1 LPALYHKEKETAIRA
16 LLAAST
22 LTISIQNDLIGK
34 RSIQKEDRT
43 PVTVADYGSQA
54 VICKILNDGFP
65 DDPIV
70 AEEDSKEL
78 SKPEHAEILSQVTHY
93 VNASF
98 SPVSSREVCKWID
111 LGSGSN
117 SPRCWTLD
125 PIDGTKG
132 FLRGDQYAIALALI
146 EEGTVMVGVLAC
158 PNIIPDSHRSP
169 NSHRRMKARGG
180 LFVAVRG
187 QGAMQLDIGGDSG
200 RRIHVSNVNSPSQAL
215 FTESLESAHTHHR
228 LQLELAKKLGIS
240 RPPLRMDSQAK
251 YAILANGEASIYVRI
266 PSPQTPDYREK
277 IWDHAAGSILVE
289 EAGGKVTDALD
300 RGLDFTCGKT
310 LENNYGIIVTNGWL
324 HRTVVTTLG
333 PLLP

>member
-1 LPALYHKEKETAIRA
+1 MPYQQEEETAIRA
-16 LLAAST
+16 LIAASS
-22 LTISIQNDLIGK
+22 LAMSIQNDLIGK
-34 RSIQKEDRT
+34 CSIQKEDRT

-65 DDPIV
+65 EDPIV

-78 SKPEHAEILSQVTHY
+78 SKLEHAEILSQVTHY

-98 SPVSSREVCKWID
+98 PPVSSREVCQLID
-111 LGSGSN
+111 LGSGSI
-117 SPRCWTLD
+117 SHRCWTLD

-146 EEGTVMVGVLAC
+146 EEGTVRVGALAC
-158 PNIIPDSHRSP
+158 PNIIL
-169 NSHRRMKARGG
+169 NSHRRGNSRGG
-180 LFVAVRG
+180 LFVAARG
-187 QGAMQLDIGGDSG
+187 QGAVQFDLSG
-200 RRIHVSNVNSPSQAL
+200 NSSRKIRVSNVNSPPQAL
-215 FTESLESAHTHHR
+215 FTESLESAHSHHR
-228 LQLELAKKLGIS
+228 LQLELSKKLGIS

-251 YAILANGEASIYVRI
+251 YAILARGEASIYVRI
-266 PSPQTPDYREK
+266 PSPQTPNYREK

-300 RGLDFTCGKT
+300 RGLDFRCGKT

-324 HRTVVTTLG
+324 HRMVVNALG

>member
-1 LPALYHKEKETAIRA
+1 MAALYHKEKQTAIRA
-16 LLAAST
+16 LIAAST
-22 LTISIQNDLIGK
+22 LTMSIQNDLIGK

-54 VICKILNDGFP
+54 VICKILHDSFP

-98 SPVSSREVCKWID
+98 PLVSSREVCKWID

-117 SPRCWTLD
+117 SPRFWTLD

-146 EEGTVMVGVLAC
+146 EEGTVRVGVLAC
-158 PNIIPDSHRSP
+158 PNIILDSHK
-169 NSHRRMKARGG
+169 RMKARGG
-180 LFVAVRG
+180 LFVAVRD
-187 QGAMQLDIGGDSG
+187 QGAMQFDIDGDSG
-200 RRIHVSNVNSPSQAL
+200 RRIHVSNVNSPPQAL
-215 FTESLESAHTHHR
+215 FTESLESAHSHHR

-240 RPPLRMDSQAK
+240 RSPLRMDSQAK
-251 YAILANGEASIYVRI
+251 YAILARGEASIYVRI

-300 RGLDFTCGKT
+300 RGLDFRCGKT

>member
-1 LPALYHKEKETAIRA
+1 LIVPYQQERETAIRA
-16 LLAAST
+16 VTAASDL
-22 LTISIQNDLIGK
+22 LTGIQDDLK

-54 VICKILNDGFP
+54 VICKILNDAFP

-70 AEEDSKEL
+70 AEEDSGEL
-78 SKPEHAEILSQVTHY
+78 SKPEHAEILGRVVHY
-93 VNASF
+93 LGASLPRV
-98 SPVSSREVCKWID
+98 SPGEVCRWID
-111 LGSGSN
+111 VGSGSI
-117 SPRCWTLD
+117 SPRYWTLD

-146 EEGTVMVGVLAC
+146 EEGTVRVGVLAC
-158 PNIIPDSHRSP
+158 PNIVLHA
-169 NSHRRMKARGG
+169 HTRGG

-187 QGAMQLDIGGDSG
+187 QGAVQLSLAGGFSRKIRVSRISSS
-200 RRIHVSNVNSPSQAL
+200 RRAL
-215 FTESLESAHTHHR
+215 LTESVEPAHSDHR
-228 LQLELAKKLGIS
+228 LNLELAERLGIS
-240 RPPLRMDSQAK
+240 RPTLRMDSQAK
-251 YAILANGEASIYVRI
+251 YAILASGEASIYVRI

-300 RGLDFTCGKT
+300 RGLDFTCGKR
-310 LENNYGIIVTNGWL
+310 LENNYGIIVTNGRL
-324 HRTVVTTLG
+324 HGTVVNALG

>member
-1 LPALYHKEKETAIRA
+1 LAALYHKEKETAIRA
-16 LLAAST
+16 LIAAST
-22 LTISIQNDLIGK
+22 LTMSIQNDLIGK

-54 VICKILNDGFP
+54 IICKILHDGFP

-98 SPVSSREVCKWID
+98 TSVSSREVCTWID

-117 SPRCWTLD
+117 SPRFWTLD

-146 EEGTVMVGVLAC
+146 EEGTVRVGVLAC
-158 PNIIPDSHRSP
+158 PNIILD
-169 NSHRRMKARGG
+169 SHRRMKARGG

-187 QGAMQLDIGGDSG
+187 QGAIQFDIGGDSG

-215 FTESLESAHTHHR
+215 FTESLESAHSHHR
-228 LQLELAKKLGIS
+228 LQLKLTKKLGIS
-240 RPPLRMDSQAK
+240 RSPLRMDSQAK
-251 YAILANGEASIYVRI
+251 YAILARGEASIYVRI

-300 RGLDFTCGKT
+300 RGLDFSCGKT

-324 HRTVVTTLG
+324 HRTVVTTLST
-333 PLLP
+333 LLP

>member
-1 LPALYHKEKETAIRA
+1 MPYQQEKETAIRA
-16 LLAAST
+16 LIVASN
-22 LTISIQNDLIGK
+22 LTMSVHNDLIGK

-43 PVTVADYGSQA
+43 PVTVVDYGSQA
-54 VICKILNDGFP
+54 IICKILNDDFP
-65 DDPIV
+65 GDPIV

-98 SPVSSREVCKWID
+98 PTVSSREVCQWID
-111 LGSGSN
+111 LGSGSI
-117 SPRCWTLD
+117 SPRGWTLD

-132 FLRGDQYAIALALI
+132 FLRGDQYAIALAFI
-146 EEGTVMVGVLAC
+146 EEGTVRVGALAC
-158 PNIIPDSHRSP
+158 PNIILDSHRRVKTS
-169 NSHRRMKARGG
+169 GG

-187 QGAMQLDIGGDSG
+187 QGAVQFDLAGNSG
-200 RRIHVSNVNSPSQAL
+200 RKIRVSNVNSTRQAL
-215 FTESLESAHTHHR
+215 LTESLESAHSHHR
-228 LQLELAKKLGIS
+228 LQHELAKKLGIS
-240 RPPLRMDSQAK
+240 QPPLRMDSQAK
-251 YAILANGEASIYVRI
+251 YAILARGEASIYIRI
-266 PSPQTPDYREK
+266 PSPQTPDYKEK

-300 RGLDFTCGKT
+300 RGLDFRCGER

-324 HRTVVTTLG
+324 HMAVVNALG